1 VRQYLTSILLL
12 DNHEDLSHQF
22 LTPTRVT
29 DSQSSQTSSPAAGPW
44 DTIIANLYGGTPQ
57 PSVGSLSTIRPSYDP
72 SHMVSSSREH
82 NSEYKCNN
90 MIDSYFENFHAQH
103 PFLLP
108 KAHLLKILCRNSLRP
123 LLTVVQVIGS
133 FFIRP
138 DLTKS
143 LRGDA
148 NRELTAALP
157 KNGFSVQALL
167 LFCIALQSAHE
178 LEQAKPFLNTATSI
192 ALEIGMHHKEFAE
205 TNGENSE
212 ILEESWR
219 RTWWELYVV
228 QGFVAGTCPTH
239 VSPLF
244 QVNSDV
250 LLPCEEWQYITGVS
264 SSISFC
270 FSNYFIRKV

>member
-1 VRQYLTSILLL
+1 VSDQYFLL
-12 DNHEDLSHQF
+12 DNHGDLSHQF
-22 LTPTRVT
+22 LTPTQVT
-29 DSQSSQTSSPAAGPW
+29 DSQSSQSSSPAVGLW
-44 DTIIANLYGGTPQ
+44 DNIIINLYSGTPQ
-57 PSVGSLSTIRPSYDP
+57 PSVGSLSTIRPSHDA
-72 SHMVSSSREH
+72 SHTMSRSREH

-108 KAHLLKILCRNSLRP
+108 KTHLLKILGRNSLRP
-123 LLTVVQVIGS
+123 LSTVVQLIGS

-143 LRGDA
+143 LRDEA

-178 LEQAKPFLNTATSI
+178 LEQTKPFLNTTTNI

-205 TNGENSE
+205 TNGENSKM
-212 ILEESWR
+212 LEESWR
-219 RTWWELYVV
+219 RTWWELYFV
-228 QGFVAGTCPTH
+228 QGFAAGVCPTH

-250 LLPCEEWQYITGVS
+250 LLPCEEWQYVTEVS
-264 SSISFC
+264 SSYFFISLLH
-270 FSNYFIRKV
+270 